1 LFNVL
6 IFSISYLV
14 FLQENPDGLI
24 KLFSLRSIVIFANQ
38 GLENEEKYMEKIW
51 NLKKQGDPNEIK
63 HLSAAL
69 NVNMTIARLLV
80 QRRITTFNEAK
91 AFFRP
96 RLSDLLDPFLMKDM
110 DKAVARLEL
119 AIANQEK
126 VLVYGDYD
134 VDGTTSVALMYTF
147 LKPRLNH
154 IEYYIPDRYSEGY
167 GVSPKSIDYAAD
179 NGFSL
184 IIALDCGIK
193 AVDKITDA
201 KNRGLDFVICDHHNP
216 DDEVPPAIAVLDP
229 KQADCNYPYKELSG
243 CGVGFKLLQAYCQKN
258 EVEME
263 EIYDLL
269 DLVVVS
275 IASDIVPITG
285 ENRVL
290 AYYGLKKL
298 NSNPGMGLQTI
309 INLAGIN
316 GTEITISD
324 IVFKIGPRLNASG
337 RIEHGKKSVQILVSI
352 DEDKSDTLGEEIDS
366 FNEIRKTLDRDITQD
381 ALDMIEK
388 DPDMKNMNSTVLYN
402 RDWHKG
408 VVGIVASRVT
418 EQYYRP
424 TIILTESNGM
434 ATGSA
439 RSVKDF
445 DLYEAIG
452 QCSDLLE
459 SYGGHMYAAG
469 LTLRIENIPE
479 FCRRF
484 EEIVTRQLTD
494 LSQVQSI
501 EVDAKITLSEITPRF
516 YRILKQ
522 FAPYGPHNMTP
533 VFVTEDV
540 FDAGTSRLVGKNK
553 EHLKLDLVE
562 PDVNSGIFP
571 GIAFNQSDK
580 FDLITSGLPF
590 DVCYSITENEYR
602 GKTSL
607 QLFIRDIKKRDIF

>member
-1 LFNVL
+1 
-6 IFSISYLV
+6 
-14 FLQENPDGLI
+14 
-24 KLFSLRSIVIFANQ
+24 
-38 GLENEEKYMEKIW
+38 MERIW
-51 NLKKQGDPNEIK
+51 NLKNQGDLNEIK

-69 NVNMTIARLLV
+69 NVNMSIARLLV
-80 QRRITTFNEAK
+80 QRGIKTFNEAK
-91 AFFRP
+91 SFFRP
-96 RLSDLLDPFLMKDM
+96 RLSDLHDPFLMKDM
-110 DKAVARLEL
+110 EKAVARLEL

-147 LKPRLNH
+147 LKPRIKH
-154 IEYYIPDRYSEGY
+154 IEYYIPDRYTEGY
-167 GVSPKSIDYAAD
+167 GISPQSIDYAEK

-184 IIALDCGIK
+184 IVALDCGIK

-201 KNRGLDFVICDHHNP
+201 KNRGVDFVICDHHNP
-216 DDEVPPAIAVLDP
+216 DDEVPPAVAVLDA
-229 KQADCNYPYKELSG
+229 KQPECNYPYKELSG

-258 EVEME
+258 DVELE

-298 NSNPGMGLQTI
+298 NSNPGVGLQTI
-309 INLAGIN
+309 INFAGIN
-316 GTEITISD
+316 GSEITISD

-337 RIEHGKKSVQILVSI
+337 RIEHGKKSVQILVAR
-352 DEDKSDTLGEEIDS
+352 DEDKSDLLGEEIDS

-388 DPDMKNMNSTVLYN
+388 DTEMKDMKSTVLYN

-424 TIILTESNGM
+424 TIILTESNGL

-469 LTLRIENIPE
+469 LTLKIENVPE
-479 FCRRF
+479 FRRRF
-484 EEIVTRQLTD
+484 EEIVKNQVTD
-494 LSQVQSI
+494 LQQLQTI
-501 EVDAKITLSEITPRF
+501 DVDAKITLSEITPRF

-522 FAPYGPHNMTP
+522 FAPFGPHNMTP

-540 FDAGTSRLVGKNK
+540 FDAGTSRLVGKNQD
-553 EHLKLDLVE
+553 HLKLDLVE

-590 DVCYSITENEYR
+590 DVCYSVTENEYR

-607 QLFIRDIKKRDIF
+607 QLFIRDVKKRDIF

>member
-1 LFNVL
+1 
-6 IFSISYLV
+6 
-14 FLQENPDGLI
+14 
-24 KLFSLRSIVIFANQ
+24 
-38 GLENEEKYMEKIW
+38 MERIW
-51 NLKKQGDPNEIK
+51 TLKKQGGLNEIK

-69 NVNMTIARLLV
+69 NVNITIARLLV
-80 QRRITTFNEAK
+80 QRGITTFNEAK

-96 RLSDLLDPFLMKDM
+96 RLSDLHDPFLMKDM
-110 DKAVARLEL
+110 DKAVNRLEM
-119 AIANQEK
+119 AVQRREK

-134 VDGTTSVALMYTF
+134 VDGTTSVAMIYIF
-147 LKPRLNH
+147 LKTRIEHL
-154 IEYYIPDRYSEGY
+154 EYYIPDRYTEGY
-167 GVSPKSIDYAAD
+167 GISPQSIDYALD
-179 NGFSL
+179 NGITL

-193 AVDKITDA
+193 AVDKIINA
-201 KNRGLDFVICDHHNP
+201 EERGVDFIICDHHNP
-216 DDEVPPAIAVLDP
+216 GEELPPAIAVLDP
-229 KQADCNYPYKELSG
+229 KRPDCPYPYKELSG
-243 CGVGFKLLQAYCQKN
+243 CGVGFKLLQAYCEKN
-258 EVEME
+258 QIEPE

-298 NSNPGMGLQTI
+298 NSNPGIGLQTI

-316 GTEITISD
+316 GNEITISD

-337 RIEHGKKSVQILVSI
+337 RIEHGKKSVQILVSK
-352 DEDKSDTLGEEIDS
+352 DEDKSDILGEEIDS
-366 FNEIRKTLDRDITQD
+366 FNEIRKTLDRDITQE
-381 ALDMIEK
+381 ALDMIENN
-388 DPDMKNMNSTVLYN
+388 PAMKSVNSTVLYN

-424 TIILTESNGM
+424 TVILTESNGL

-445 DLYEAIG
+445 DLYEAIEK
-452 QCSDLLE
+452 CSDLLE

-479 FCRRF
+479 FTRRF
-484 EEIVTRQLTD
+484 EEVVTQYSKD
-494 LSQVQSI
+494 LSQVQKI
-501 EVDAKITLSEITPRF
+501 EADAKIPLSEITPRF

-522 FAPYGPHNMTP
+522 FEPFGPHNPTP
-533 VFVTEDV
+533 VFITEDV
-540 FDAGTSRLVGKNK
+540 FDAGTSRLVGRTK

-562 PDVNSGIFP
+562 PDVNSGIFA
-571 GIAFNQSDK
+571 GIAFNQHDK
-580 FDLITSGLPF
+580 YDLITSGSPF

-602 GKTSL
+602 GKTNL

>member
-1 LFNVL
+1 MKKV
-6 IFSISYLV
+6 
-14 FLQENPDGLI
+14 
-24 KLFSLRSIVIFANQ
+24 
-38 GLENEEKYMEKIW
+38 W
-51 NLKKQGDPNEIK
+51 NYKKQGDPNDVK
-63 HLSAAL
+63 HLSVEL
-69 NVNMTIARLLV
+69 NVNMIIARLLV
-80 QRRITTFNEAK
+80 QRGITTFNEAK
-91 AFFRP
+91 SFFRP
-96 RLSDLLDPFLMKDM
+96 RLSDLHDPFLMKDM
-110 DKAVARLEL
+110 EKAVNRLET
-119 AIANQEK
+119 AIAKQEK
-126 VLVYGDYD
+126 VLIYGDYD
-134 VDGTTSVALMYTF
+134 VDGTTSVAMMYTF
-147 LKPRLNH
+147 LKSRISQ

-167 GVSPKSIDYAAD
+167 GISYKSIDYAAE
-179 NGFSL
+179 NEFSL

-193 AVDKITDA
+193 AVDKIA
-201 KNRGLDFVICDHHNP
+201 KAKERGIDFIICDHHNP
-216 DDEVPPAIAVLDP
+216 DDKVPLAVAVLDP
-229 KQADCNYPYKELSG
+229 KQTDCNYPYKELSG

-258 EVEME
+258 NIEPE

-298 NSNPGMGLQTI
+298 NSNPSVGMKTI
-309 INLAGIN
+309 INFAGLN
-316 GTEITISD
+316 DSEITISD

-337 RIEHGKKSVQILVSI
+337 RIEHGKKSVQILVLDDI
-352 DEDKSDTLGEEIDS
+352 DKLDLLGEEIDS
-366 FNEIRKTLDRDITQD
+366 FNEIRKTLDRDITLD

-388 DPDMKNMNSTVLYN
+388 DPELKNKNSTVLYN

-418 EQYYRP
+418 EQFYRP
-424 TIILTESNGM
+424 TVILTESNGL

-439 RSVKDF
+439 RSVVDF

-469 LTLRIENIPE
+469 LTMKIENIAE
-479 FCRRF
+479 FKKRF
-484 EEIVTRQLTD
+484 EEIVTNQITD
-494 LSQVQSI
+494 KQQIQTI
-501 EVDAKITLSEITPRF
+501 EIDTKISLSEITPRF
-516 YRILKQ
+516 FRILKQ
-522 FAPYGPHNMTP
+522 FAPFGPHNMTP

-540 FDAGTSRLVGKNK
+540 FDAGTSQLVGKNQ

-562 PDVNSGIFP
+562 PDVNSGIFSA
-571 GIAFNQSDK
+571 IAFNQSNR
-580 FDLITSGLPF
+580 FPLITSGLPF

-607 QLFIRDIKKRDIF
+607 QLYIRDIKKREIFIE

>member
-1 LFNVL
+1 
-6 IFSISYLV
+6 
-14 FLQENPDGLI
+14 
-24 KLFSLRSIVIFANQ
+24 
-38 GLENEEKYMEKIW
+38 MEKIW
-51 NLKKQGDPNEIK
+51 NLKKQGDANEIK

-80 QRRITTFNEAK
+80 QRNIKTFNEAK

-96 RLSDLLDPFLMKDM
+96 RLSDLHDPFLMKDM
-110 DKAVARLEL
+110 ENAVERLEL
-119 AIANQEK
+119 AVARQEK
-126 VLVYGDYD
+126 ILIYGDYD
-134 VDGTTSVALMYTF
+134 VDGTTSVAMMYIF
-147 LKPRLNH
+147 LKSRINH
-154 IEYYIPDRYSEGY
+154 LEYYIPNRYSEGY
-167 GVSPKSIDYAAD
+167 GISLKSIDFAVEND
-179 NGFSL
+179 FSL
-184 IIALDCGIK
+184 VIALDCGIK
-193 AVDKITDA
+193 AVEKITDA
-201 KNRGLDFVICDHHNP
+201 KQRGVDFIICDHHNP
-216 DDEVPPAIAVLDP
+216 DETVPPAVAVLDP
-229 KQADCNYPYKELSG
+229 KQLDCNYPYKELSG
-243 CGVGFKLLQAYCQKN
+243 CGVGFKFLQAYCQKN
-258 EVEME
+258 NIELE

-316 GTEITISD
+316 GNDITISD

-337 RIEHGKKSVQILVSI
+337 RIEHGKKSVQILVSV
-352 DEDKSDTLGEEIDS
+352 DEDKSDILGEEIDS

-381 ALDMIEK
+381 ALDMIEN
-388 DPDMKNMNSTVLYN
+388 DEIMKYMNSTVLYN

-418 EQYYRP
+418 EQFYRP
-424 TIILTESNGM
+424 TIILTESNGL

-479 FCRRF
+479 FRRRF
-484 EEIVTRQLTD
+484 EEIVTNQLTD

-501 EVDAKITLSEITPRF
+501 DADAKITLSEITPRF

-522 FAPYGPHNMTP
+522 FAPFGPHNMTP
-533 VFVTEDV
+533 VFITEDV
-540 FDAGTSRLVGKNK
+540 FDAGTSRLVGKNQ

-562 PDVNSGIFP
+562 PDVHSGIFP
-571 GIAFNQSDK
+571 GIAFSQSDK

>member
-1 LFNVL
+1 MLSLPFGGEKQ
-6 IFSISYLV
+6 IYL
-14 FLQENPDGLI
+14 G
-24 KLFSLRSIVIFANQ
+24 
-38 GLENEEKYMEKIW
+38 MEKIW
-51 NLKKQGDPNEIK
+51 NLKKQGDSNEIK

-80 QRRITTFNEAK
+80 QRGIKTFNEAK

-96 RLSDLLDPFLMKDM
+96 RLSDLYDPFLMKDM
-110 DKAVARLEL
+110 DKAVARIEQ

-134 VDGTTSVALMYTF
+134 VDGTTSVAMMYTF
-147 LKPRLNH
+147 LKPRLDY
-154 IEYYIPDRYSEGY
+154 IEYYIPDRYTEGY
-167 GVSPKSIDYAAD
+167 GISPKSIDYAASQ
-179 NGFSL
+179 GFSL
-184 IIALDCGIK
+184 IISLDCGIK
-193 AVDKITDA
+193 AVDKIREA
-201 KNRGLDFVICDHHNP
+201 RQLGLDFIICDHHNP
-216 DDEVPPAIAVLDP
+216 DEEVPPAVAVLDP
-229 KQADCNYPYKELSG
+229 KQADCPYPYKELSG

-258 EVEME
+258 DIETE

-298 NSNPGMGLQTI
+298 NSNPGIGLQTI
-309 INLAGIN
+309 INVAGIN
-316 GTEITISD
+316 GNDITISD

-337 RIEHGKKSVQILVSI
+337 RIEHGKKSVQILVAI
-352 DEDKSDTLGEEIDS
+352 DEVKSDILGEEIDS
-366 FNEIRKTLDRDITQD
+366 FNEIRKTLDRDITQE
-381 ALDMIEK
+381 ALDMIENNTE
-388 DPDMKNMNSTVLYN
+388 MKNMNSTVLYN

-424 TIILTESNGM
+424 TVILTESNGL

-469 LTLRIENIPE
+469 LTLKIENIPE
-479 FCRRF
+479 FRRRF
-484 EEIVTRQLTD
+484 EEIVSRQLTD
-494 LSQVQSI
+494 LSQKQTI
-501 EVDAKITLSEITPRF
+501 DVDAIITLNEINPRF

-522 FAPYGPHNMTP
+522 FAPYGPHNNTP

-540 FDAGTSRLVGKNK
+540 FEAGTSRLVGKNK

-562 PDVNSGIFP
+562 PDIHSGIFP

-602 GKTSL
+602 GKINL

>member
-1 LFNVL
+1 
-6 IFSISYLV
+6 
-14 FLQENPDGLI
+14 
-24 KLFSLRSIVIFANQ
+24 
-38 GLENEEKYMEKIW
+38 MEKLW
-51 NLKKQGDPNEIK
+51 NLKKQGDQNDVK

-69 NVNMTIARLLV
+69 NVNMVISRLLV
-80 QRRITTFNEAK
+80 QRGIKTFSEAK
-91 AFFRP
+91 SFFRP
-96 RLSDLLDPFLMKDM
+96 RLSDLHDPFLMKDM
-110 DKAVARLEL
+110 DKAVERLEL
-119 AIANQEK
+119 AIANKEK
-126 VLVYGDYD
+126 VIVYGDYD
-134 VDGTTSVALMYTF
+134 VDGTTSVALMYSF
-147 LKPRLNH
+147 LKPRIEE

-167 GVSPKSIDYAAD
+167 GISPQSIDYAID
-179 NGFSL
+179 NGFTL
-184 IIALDCGIK
+184 IVALDCGIK
-193 AVDKITDA
+193 AVKKIADA
-201 KNRGLDFVICDHHNP
+201 KVRGLDYIICDHHNP
-216 DDEVPPAIAVLDP
+216 DDEVPPAVAVLDA
-229 KQADCNYPYKELSG
+229 KQVDCNYPYKDLSG
-243 CGVGFKLLQAYCQKN
+243 CGVGFKLAQAFCQKN
-258 EVEME
+258 NIEQE

-275 IASDIVPITG
+275 IAADIVPIRG

-298 NSNPGMGLQTI
+298 NSNPGIGLQTI
-309 INLAGIN
+309 INLAGIG

-337 RIEHGKKSVQILVSI
+337 RIEHGKKSVQILVSD
-352 DEDKSDTLGEEIDS
+352 DEEKSDLIGEEIDS

-381 ALDMIEK
+381 ALDMVEK
-388 DPDMKNMNSTVLYN
+388 SEELQAMNSTVLYN

-418 EQYYRP
+418 EKYYCP

-439 RSVKDF
+439 RSVRDF

-469 LTLRIENIPE
+469 LTLKIENIPE
-479 FCRRF
+479 FKRRF
-484 EEIVTRQLTD
+484 EKIVTNQITD
-494 LSQVQSI
+494 LQQTQTI
-501 EVDAKITLSEITPRF
+501 EIDAKIPLSEITPRF

-522 FAPYGPHNMTP
+522 FAPFGPQNMAP

-540 FDAGTSRLVGKNK
+540 FDAGTSRLVGKNQ

-562 PDVNSGIFP
+562 PDVNSGIFA
-571 GIAFNQSDK
+571 GIAFKQSDAYE
-580 FDLITSGLPF
+580 LITSGLPF

-602 GKTSL
+602 GKTNL
-607 QLFIRDIKKRDIF
+607 QLFIKDIKKRDIFGN

>member
-1 LFNVL
+1 
-6 IFSISYLV
+6 
-14 FLQENPDGLI
+14 
-24 KLFSLRSIVIFANQ
+24 
-38 GLENEEKYMEKIW
+38 MEKIW
-51 NLKKQGDPNEIK
+51 DLKKQGDPNEIK

-69 NVNMTIARLLV
+69 NVNMTIAQLLV
-80 QRRITTFNEAK
+80 QRGITTFNEAK
-91 AFFRP
+91 SFFRP
-96 RLSDLLDPFLMKDM
+96 RLSDLHDPFLMKDM
-110 DKAVARLEL
+110 DKAVDRLEQ

-126 VLVYGDYD
+126 VMVYGDYD

-147 LKPRLNH
+147 LRNRIEQ

-167 GVSPKSIDYAAD
+167 GISPKSINYAET

-193 AVDKITDA
+193 AVDKISDA
-201 KNRGLDFVICDHHNP
+201 RQRGLDFIICDHHNP
-216 DDEVPPAIAVLDP
+216 DEQVPPAVAVLDA
-229 KQADCNYPYKELSG
+229 KQPDCKYPYKELSG

-258 EVEME
+258 AVELE

-337 RIEHGKKSVQILVSI
+337 RIEHGKKSVQILVSN
-352 DEDKSDTLGEEIDS
+352 DEDKSDILGEEIDS

-381 ALDMIEK
+381 ALDMIEN
-388 DPDMKNMNSTVLYN
+388 DPHMKNMNSTVLYN

-418 EQYYRP
+418 EQFYRP
-424 TIILTESNGM
+424 TIILTESNGL

-452 QCSDLLE
+452 KCSDLLD
-459 SYGGHMYAAG
+459 SYGGHMFAAG
-469 LTLRIENIPE
+469 LTMKIENIPE
-479 FCRRF
+479 FRRRF
-484 EEIVTRQLTD
+484 EEIVTSQLTD
-494 LSQVQSI
+494 HSQTQTI
-501 EVDAKITLSEITPRF
+501 DVDAKITLSEITPRF

-522 FAPYGPHNMTP
+522 FAPFGPHNMTP

-540 FDAGTSRLVGKNK
+540 FDAGTSRLVGKNQ

-580 FDLITSGLPF
+580 FNLITSGLPF

>member
-1 LFNVL
+1 
-6 IFSISYLV
+6 
-14 FLQENPDGLI
+14 
-24 KLFSLRSIVIFANQ
+24 
-38 GLENEEKYMEKIW
+38 MEKIW
-51 NLKKQGDPNEIK
+51 ELKKQGDPNEIK

-80 QRRITTFNEAK
+80 QRGITTFNEAK

-96 RLSDLLDPFLMKDM
+96 RLSDLHDPFLMKDM
-110 DKAVARLEL
+110 DKAVARLEQ
-119 AIANQEK
+119 AIAKQEK

-147 LKPRLNH
+147 LKPRLEH

-167 GVSPKSIDYAAD
+167 GISPKSIDYAASS
-179 NGFSL
+179 GFSL

-193 AVDKITDA
+193 AVDKISNA
-201 KNRGLDFVICDHHNP
+201 KQRGLDFVICDHHNP
-216 DDEVPPAIAVLDP
+216 DDEVPPAVAVLDP
-229 KQADCNYPYKELSG
+229 KQPDCNYPYKELSG

-258 EVEME
+258 NVELE

-316 GTEITISD
+316 GSDITISD

-337 RIEHGKKSVQILVSI
+337 RIEHGKKSVQILVSN
-352 DEDKSDTLGEEIDS
+352 DEDKSDILGEEIDS

-388 DPDMKNMNSTVLYN
+388 DPEMKNMNSTVLYN

-418 EQYYRP
+418 EQFYRP
-424 TIILTESNGM
+424 TIILTESNGL

-469 LTLRIENIPE
+469 LTLKIENVPE
-479 FCRRF
+479 FRRRF
-484 EEIVTRQLTD
+484 EEIVTSQLTD
-494 LSQVQSI
+494 LSQVQTV

-522 FAPYGPHNMTP
+522 FAPFGPHNMTP

-540 FDAGTSRLVGKNK
+540 FDAGTSRLVGKNQ